1 MFEGQK
7 VRLRGVTAED
17 WQHFQHWDLDSDAG
31 RYGWQV
37 WPPKGEEAA
46 RQFAKDESLKKADGG
61 SQRFIIETLDG
72 EAVGTINTRTDA
84 RRFSFEYGISLGRE
98 HWGHGYG
105 DEAVILVGRYMFGE
119 LRLHKMH
126 AYVYAF
132 NQRSLAM
139 HRKLGFVEEGTLREG
154 QFTDGRFWDI
164 HIFGMTSE
172 EYFARY
178 GAKWGDLG

>member
-1 MFEGQK
+1 CVLPAEYC
-7 VRLRGVTAED
+7 RHCRRGDVD
-17 WQHFQHWDLDSDAG
+17 RKPG

-46 RQFAKDESLKKADGG
+46 RQFAKDESLKKKEGG
-61 SQRFIIETLDG
+61 SQLFSIETLDG
-72 EAVGTINTRTDA
+72 EPFGTVNTRIDA
-84 RRFSFEYGISLGRE
+84 RRFSFDYGISLGRE

-172 EYFARY
+172 EYF
-178 GAKWGDLG
+178 